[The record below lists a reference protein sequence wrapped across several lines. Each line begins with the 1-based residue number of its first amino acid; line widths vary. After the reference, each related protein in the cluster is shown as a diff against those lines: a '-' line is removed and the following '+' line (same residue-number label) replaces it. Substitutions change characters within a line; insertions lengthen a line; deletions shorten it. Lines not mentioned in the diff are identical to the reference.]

1 MADDGIIGDTFR
13 SNSGSIV
20 INGKST
26 TYTKPAY
33 VEPVRTAHVTSSSSS
48 FPNRPLK
55 KLKGKKTGGAA
66 SFFGKAKSS
75 SKPSLKPTASS
86 KSSSKSSTSNNLGF
100 KTKNE
105 KLNDVKV
112 VAAPAP
118 AAASSIH
125 GLVDAFEGDEELDID
140 IDAIPSNSANQKHN
154 VPTSLSPSNNSSS
167 SSSSSSA
174 ADSSAPVISAGTT
187 NQKVKKYKKVIKIRY
202 EEETVEDDQ
211 GYFVTRR
218 KEIKE
223 EVEVTDDEGEETTR
237 KRAPPTSNSNG
248 NNKKQKTKKK
258 KQGGLMGFFKKK

>member
-167 SSSSSSA
+167 SSSSSA